1 VAHDNLASCIF
12 SSHVT
17 VILSFP
23 YFFFEIGLN
32 PLACNSS
39 EPSDATY
46 WKYG

>member
-1 VAHDNLASCIF
+1 VADDNLASCIF

-17 VILSFP
+17 VILSYP
-23 YFFFEIGLN
+23 YFLKFDLN
-32 PLACNSS
+32 PPACNIS